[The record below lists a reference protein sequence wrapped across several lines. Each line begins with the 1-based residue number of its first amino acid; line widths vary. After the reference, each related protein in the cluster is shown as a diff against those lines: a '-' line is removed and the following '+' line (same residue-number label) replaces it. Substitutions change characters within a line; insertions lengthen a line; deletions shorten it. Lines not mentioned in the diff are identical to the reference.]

1 MFQGLVNVTNV
12 ALGSN
17 VAGSV
22 VSRHG
27 FLDKIKEYHL
37 PDISPETYRKAAHA
51 QHNKV

>member
-12 ALGSN
+12 ALENN

-27 FLDKIKEYHL
+27 FLDKIKEYRL
-37 PDISPETYRKAAHA
+37 PDISPETYRRATHA
-51 QHNKV
+51 QHDKV